1 MLRDGDR
8 AGTGARDDSFIFGTK
23 APGANVGGRRPP
35 AAQVKLGGGIPAVL
49 INLDPD
55 HFAAGN
61 SGFKLVEFIAAPPVV
76 PPPATVSAVPA
87 KVALIA

>member
-1 MLRDGDR
+1 M
-8 AGTGARDDSFIFGTK
+8 
-23 APGANVGGRRPP
+23 
-35 AAQVKLGGGIPAVL
+35 L